1 MAGIPDLIF
10 RPSSIAV
17 IGASDDPGKLG
28 YMVTKAFVDMGV
40 CERIYPV
47 NPRQRQVQG
56 FDAVP
61 SAREIGTDGVDLA
74 VVVLPP
80 AAVPDAVRDCVAKG
94 TKGIIVFSS
103 LIGDNG
109 HDEAKI
115 VEYARWNGTR
125 IIGPDSMG
133 MYCPSGGLALF
144 PDMPRESGPV
154 AFLSHSGA
162 IAYMVSHYGVSRGVR
177 FSKVVDCGN
186 ECDLSFADFLQYLEH
201 DHETRVI
208 SGYIE
213 GVKDGK
219 RFLEAAAS
227 AAEKKPV
234 ILLKSGVTER
244 SRYVVASHTGFLAG
258 SPMTWDSA
266 FKQAN
271 LVRVDSIDE
280 MIDCQVMFDKLPPLK
295 GRRIALISG
304 TGGPLVMATDLCAR
318 AGFQIPTLSPET
330 RERIERFLPPYGT
343 SAHNPVD
350 LSISAGVNVELYSQ
364 SVNILGSSDEVDVLM
379 LIHAGEWRGNEVAE
393 CIAEA
398 AKGSRNPVV
407 TVMLGTPEKT
417 LRALA
422 ILADAGVAAFPS
434 LERTVKCLASF
445 TEYHIRAPR

>member
-1 MAGIPDLIF
+1 MTSIPDAIF
-10 RPSSIAV
+10 RPNSIAV

-56 FDAVP
+56 FDAFAN
-61 SAREIGTDGVDLA
+61 ARDIGADGVDLA
-74 VVVLPP
+74 IVVLPP
-80 AAVPDAVRDCVAKG
+80 AAVPDAIRDCVAKG
-94 TKGIIVFSS
+94 AKGVIVFSS
-103 LIGDNG
+103 LIGDDG
-109 HDEAKI
+109 QDEAEI
-115 VEYARWNGTR
+115 VGYARRNGTR

-144 PDMPRESGPV
+144 PNMPREAGPV

-162 IAYMVSHYGVSRGVR
+162 IAYMVSHWGVSRGVR
-177 FSKVVDCGN
+177 FSEVVDCGN
-186 ECDLSFADFLQYLEH
+186 ECDLGFADFLEYLG
-201 DHETRVI
+201 DDPRTTVI

-227 AAEKKPV
+227 VARRKPV

-244 SRYVVASHTGFLAG
+244 SHDVVASHTGFLAG
-258 SPMTWDSA
+258 SPQTWESA

-271 LVRVDSIDE
+271 LVRVDSIDDL
-280 MIDCQVMFDKLPPLK
+280 IDCQVMFDKLPPLE

-304 TGGPLVMATDLCAR
+304 TGGPLVMATDLCAK
-318 AGFQIPTLSPET
+318 AGFLIPTLSPET
-330 RERIERFLPPYGT
+330 RERIRRFLPPYGT
-343 SAHNPVD
+343 SARNPVD

-364 SVNILGSSDEVDVLM
+364 SVDILGNSDEVDILL

-398 AKGSRNPVV
+398 AKGSRNPVIM
-407 TVMLGTPEKT
+407 VMLGTPEKT
-417 LRALA
+417 SKAMA
-422 ILADAGVAAFPS
+422 TLADAGVAAFPS

-445 TEYHIRAPR
+445 TDYHASKA